1 MLDLSQNKP
10 MTLLQVAE
18 YTQMSVRKI
27 WYLIEKDCFC
37 KTKKLG
43 NSIRVLPKDL
53 NEWIESCDVK
63 KYQNKQKK
71 RQEKKVLKSI
81 KIN

>member
-27 WYLIEKDCFC
+27 WYLIGKGTFC
-37 KTKKLG
+37 KTKMLG
-43 NSIRVLPKDL
+43 NARRVLPKDL
-53 NEWIESCDVK
+53 NEWIESCDVE
-63 KYQNKQKK
+63 KYTNKRTK
-71 RQEKKVLKSI
+71 RQVAKALKSI
-81 KIN
+81 KTN